1 MRSRLLAFVVLC
13 ALLPFLTG
21 ATIVIRGPRVAAS
34 ATPALIASVEENGT
48 ANTVTTASI
57 NTTGANLIV
66 VNVAWFYDVSVD
78 PDVTDSKG
86 NTYTKLT
93 RSTISNATNTL
104 FYCYGG
110 TVGSGHTFTFAGTT
124 TYPSIQVIAISNIAA
139 APFDQ
144 QNGNTAASPST
155 LTTGSITPSQA
166 NTVAVIGVAFETA
179 AGTPTVNTSG
189 FSTPVASAYDAGNS
203 YGGAISYKV
212 LTTADALNPEWAFSP
227 SQTRAAARI
236 ANFKY

>member
-1 MRSRLLAFVVLC
+1 
-13 ALLPFLTG
+13 
-21 ATIVIRGPRVAAS
+21 
-34 ATPALIASVEENGT
+34 
-48 ANTVTTASI
+48 
-57 NTTGANLIV
+57 V
-66 VNVAWFYDVSVD
+66 VNVAWFYDASVD

-93 RSTISNATNTL
+93 RSTVNGCSSTL
-104 FYCYGG
+104 FYCYAG

-124 TYPSIQVIAISNIAA
+124 TYPSIQVIALSNIATS
-139 APFDQ
+139 PFDQ
-144 QNGNTAASPST
+144 QNGNTASSPST

-166 NTVAVIGVAFETA
+166 NTVAVIGTAYETA
-179 AGTPTVNTSG
+179 SGTPTVNTSG
-189 FSTPVASAYDAGNS
+189 FSTPVASAYDSGNS

-212 LTTADALNPEWAFSP
+212 LTSSGALNPEWAFSP